1 MKKIIV
7 AVLLLCTVQM
17 NAQDQDR
24 FQKMDKE
31 RKEFRKAMKDMTPE
45 QIAEL
50 RTKKMT
56 LALDLSDAQQQQV
69 FALNTRMA
77 KEKKQKMKARQLAK
91 ESKKEFTSDEKFAM
105 MNERLDAQIA
115 YKKDIKQILNK
126 EQYERWEKM
135 QARKGKRK
143 HKGKKE
149 KR

>member
-7 AVLLLCTVQM
+7 AVLLVCTIQM
-17 NAQDQDR
+17 NAQDQDKSR
-24 FQKMDKE
+24 MKNE
-31 RKEFRKAMKDMTPE
+31 RKEYKKAMNDMTPE

-77 KEKKQKMKARQLAK
+77 KDKKQKMKARKLAK
-91 ESKKEFTSDEKFAM
+91 ENNKEFTSDERFAM
-105 MNERLDAQIA
+105 MNERLDTKIA
-115 YKKDIKQILNK
+115 FKKDIKQILSS
-126 EQYERWEKM
+126 EQYKRWEKM

-143 HKGKKE
+143 HKGKRE
-149 KR
+149 KK